1 MAEQRFASL
10 PLNGSLKDRLTAD
23 LFHSVIRL
31 TQGALFLLQPLSVS
45 SRILARPSRRGPG
58 IRKFDKWTAGS
69 ISSFAPGI
77 VAAMSSLCSGRATV
91 SYWPRSREPG
101 SGLRRSLRPAPT
113 RRRVLTDTIETDIAL
128 WHRTFVSVSPSPDS
142 PFFKLIDGVAEFA
155 KPGVFAGFAP
165 AFIYRFST
173 SLPQAF

>member
-1 MAEQRFASL
+1 VIFDYDNRETTERVRSHMAEQRFASL

-91 SYWPRSREPG
+91 SYWPAITRAGERTKAIVETSAYSTARSDGYDRDRHCPMA
-101 SGLRRSLRPAPT
+101 SDLRKR
-113 RRRVLTDTIETDIAL
+113 LTI
-128 WHRTFVSVSPSPDS
+128 P
-142 PFFKLIDGVAEFA
+142 
-155 KPGVFAGFAP
+155 GFAV
-165 AFIYRFST
+165 
-173 SLPQAF
+173 LQAY